1 MLLRNIARLR
11 DGLPVHFAKAI
22 DRAVILQPNP
32 SPKLRR
38 WVTSGSE
45 SDFAVAPRTLM
56 RSFTISRSA
65 GAASSLN
72 PARDRIRSLSAT
84 TGPQDRRRRVD
95 HDAARWAHRAT
106 ASEWQRPLRDE
117 S

>member
-38 WVTSGSE
+38 WVTSG
-45 SDFAVAPRTLM
+45 L
-56 RSFTISRSA
+56 
-65 GAASSLN
+65 
-72 PARDRIRSLSAT
+72 
-84 TGPQDRRRRVD
+84 QDGGRRVD